1 MHQHSISKW
10 QHPHIFG
17 QDMMRSGEKRTLIVI
32 TITASMMIIEIISG
46 VLFGSMALLA
56 DGLHMASHT
65 AALSISA
72 FAYYYARRHSEDE
85 SFSFGTGKVNT
96 LAGFSS
102 AILLVIF
109 ALMMTW
115 ESVYRF
121 MNPVEIIFNQAILV
135 AILGLIV
142 NAISYFIL
150 SGNHRSDHSDTNIT
164 HIHKHSDHNLR
175 AASLH
180 VLADALTSIFAI
192 VALLTAKYMGLVW
205 MDPLMGIVGAILVA
219 RWSFGLVRDT
229 SGVLL
234 DKQAS
239 KELQDQIR
247 NSIECF
253 DGDKVVDLHIWA
265 IGPNIYN
272 AIVSIVADVPKQPDH
287 YKKLL
292 PNDKGLAHITIEIH
306 KCDKKRLKTKHT

>member
-1 MHQHSISKW
+1 MHRHSISKW

-17 QDMMRSGEKRTLIVI
+17 QDMMKAGEKRTLIVI
-32 TITASMMIIEIISG
+32 LITALMMVIEIISG
-46 VLFGSMALLA
+46 TLFGSMALLA

-65 AALSISA
+65 VALGISA
-72 FAYYYARRHSEDE
+72 FAYYYARRHSEDD
-85 SFSFGTGKVNT
+85 SFSFGTGKVNA

-102 AILLVIF
+102 AIMLIFF
-109 ALMMTW
+109 ALMMAW
-115 ESVYRF
+115 ESAYRF
-121 MNPVEIIFNQAILV
+121 LNPVEIVFDQAIMV
-135 AILGLIV
+135 ASVGLIV

-150 SGNHRSDHSDTNIT
+150 SGSHRSDHSGTNIV
-164 HIHKHSDHNLR
+164 HIHKHTDHNLR

-192 VALLTAKYMGLVW
+192 IALLTAKYMGLVW

-219 RWSFGLVRDT
+219 RWSIGLLRDT
-229 SGVLL
+229 SGILL

-239 KELQDQIR
+239 VELQDLIR

-253 DGDKVVDLHIWA
+253 DGDKVVDLHVWA

-292 PNDKGLAHITIEIH
+292 PNDKGLAHTTIEIH
-306 KCDKKRLKTKHT
+306 KCDSKVLQ

>member
-1 MHQHSISKW
+1 MHRDTISKW
-10 QHPHIFG
+10 QHAHIFG
-17 QDMMRSGEKRTLIVI
+17 QDIIRAGEKRTLIVI
-32 TITASMMIIEIISG
+32 LITAAMMVIEIISG

-65 AALSISA
+65 AALGISA
-72 FAYYYARRHSEDE
+72 FAYYYARRHSNDV

-142 NAISYFIL
+142 NAVSYFIL
-150 SGNHRSDHSDTNIT
+150 SGSHRSEHSDANIV
-164 HIHKHSDHNLR
+164 HIHKHTDHNLR

-192 VALLTAKYMGLVW
+192 IALLTAKYMGLIW

-219 RWSFGLVRDT
+219 RWSIGLLRDT
-229 SGVLL
+229 SGILL

-239 KELQDQIR
+239 AELQDLIR

-253 DGDKVVDLHIWA
+253 DGDKVVDLHVWA

-272 AIVSIVADVPKQPDH
+272 AIVSIVTDVPKQPDH

-292 PNDKGLAHITIEIH
+292 LNDKGLAHTTIEIH
-306 KCDKKRLKTKHT
+306 KCDSKVLQ

>member
-1 MHQHSISKW
+1 
-10 QHPHIFG
+10 
-17 QDMMRSGEKRTLIVI
+17 
-32 TITASMMIIEIISG
+32 
-46 VLFGSMALLA
+46 MALLA

-65 AALSISA
+65 AALGISA
-72 FAYYYARRHSEDE
+72 FAYYYARRHSNDV

-142 NAISYFIL
+142 NAVSYFIL
-150 SGNHRSDHSDTNIT
+150 SGSHRSEHSDANIV
-164 HIHKHSDHNLR
+164 HIHKHTDHNLR

-192 VALLTAKYMGLVW
+192 IALLTAKYMGLIW

-219 RWSFGLVRDT
+219 RWSIGLLRDT
-229 SGVLL
+229 SGILL

-239 KELQDQIR
+239 AELQDLIR

-253 DGDKVVDLHIWA
+253 DGDKVVDLHVWA

-272 AIVSIVADVPKQPDH
+272 AIVSIVTDVPKQPDH

-292 PNDKGLAHITIEIH
+292 LNDKGLAHTTIEIH
-306 KCDKKRLKTKHT
+306 KCDSKVLQ

>member
-1 MHQHSISKW
+1 MHRDSIRKW
-10 QHPHIFG
+10 QHAHIFG
-17 QDMMRSGEKRTLIVI
+17 QDIIRAGEKRTLIVI
-32 TITASMMIIEIISG
+32 LITAAMMVIEIISG

-65 AALSISA
+65 AALGISA
-72 FAYYYARRHSEDE
+72 FAYYYARRHSNDV

-142 NAISYFIL
+142 NAVSYFIL
-150 SGNHRSDHSDTNIT
+150 SGSHRSEHSDANIV
-164 HIHKHSDHNLR
+164 HIHKHTDHNLR

-192 VALLTAKYMGLVW
+192 IALLTAKYMGLIW

-219 RWSFGLVRDT
+219 RWSIGLLRDT
-229 SGVLL
+229 SGILL

-239 KELQDQIR
+239 VELQDLIR

-253 DGDKVVDLHIWA
+253 DGDKVVDLHVWA

-272 AIVSIVADVPKQPDH
+272 AIVSIVTDVPKQPDH

-292 PNDKGLAHITIEIH
+292 LNDKGLAHTTIEIH
-306 KCDKKRLKTKHT
+306 KCDSKVLQ